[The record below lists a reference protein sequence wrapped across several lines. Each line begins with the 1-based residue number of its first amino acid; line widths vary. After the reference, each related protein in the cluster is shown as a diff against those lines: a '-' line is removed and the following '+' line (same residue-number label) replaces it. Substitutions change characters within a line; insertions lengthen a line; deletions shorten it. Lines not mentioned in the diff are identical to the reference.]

1 MPVGSPQGQL
11 DVFPGDDLVGT
22 GHCLYSLRLPY
33 WSYDSEFFLYVY
45 GSQRC
50 SAAGSALLC
59 SIVLSPALVMVF
71 ELLKIL
77 PFDPLF
83 LGIAASAVLC
93 GIGYTVRQAKL

>member
-50 SAAGSALLC
+50 SAAGSALLRHVASGIGRPTLDTLFHRSEPC
-59 SIVLSPALVMVF
+59 PGNGFRTFEDPAL
-71 ELLKIL
+71 
-77 PFDPLF
+77 
-83 LGIAASAVLC
+83 
-93 GIGYTVRQAKL
+93 